1 MSEGEQSEPILQWRK
16 LSGDTG
22 SKICT
27 PFFSS
32 TQTNESPNESSI
44 RQLKGKIKVSKQ
56 DTINKE
62 AKLRRKQLGTTN
74 KDLFARRDNKKLH
87 IVQNKKARF
96 SHLMS
101 SQKVMPKNEDQ
112 CPIVYNSPEKEKGR
126 KEVAALW
133 LQPFTV
139 VDDY

>member
-1 MSEGEQSEPILQWRK
+1 MSEEEHFGPILQWRK
-16 LSGDTG
+16 LSGDTR
-22 SKICT
+22 SKMCT
-27 PFFSS
+27 PFFTS
-32 TQTNESPNESSI
+32 TQTHESPNESSI
-44 RQLKGKIKVSKQ
+44 RHVKWKIKVSKQ
-56 DTINKE
+56 DTINEE
-62 AKLRRKQLGTTN
+62 AKLRRKQLGTTK
-74 KDLFARRDNKKLH
+74 KDLSTSRDNKKLH
-87 IVQNKKARF
+87 IVQNKKAQF

-112 CPIVYNSPEKEKGR
+112 CPIVYNSLEKEKGR